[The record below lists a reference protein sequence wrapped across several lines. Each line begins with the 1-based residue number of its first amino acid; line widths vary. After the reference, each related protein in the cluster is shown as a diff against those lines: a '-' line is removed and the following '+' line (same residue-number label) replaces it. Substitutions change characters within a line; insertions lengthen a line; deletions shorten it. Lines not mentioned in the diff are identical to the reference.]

1 MRLDFRPLCWICSR
15 PCPTTHSAQPPMR
28 TSCSPSGYSL
38 RFGLTGKPH
47 KLVDHQR
54 LAEIQAA
61 YLERSGFVLMRQAG
75 LPTPGVAPSR

>member
-1 MRLDFRPLCWICSR
+1 MFSSMPDDALSPA
-15 PCPTTHSAQPPMR
+15 THEDVLFAL
-28 TSCSPSGYSL
+28 GYSL

-61 YLERSGFVLMRQAG
+61 YLERSGFVLMRTAG
-75 LPTPGVAPSR
+75 LPPPGVAPSR